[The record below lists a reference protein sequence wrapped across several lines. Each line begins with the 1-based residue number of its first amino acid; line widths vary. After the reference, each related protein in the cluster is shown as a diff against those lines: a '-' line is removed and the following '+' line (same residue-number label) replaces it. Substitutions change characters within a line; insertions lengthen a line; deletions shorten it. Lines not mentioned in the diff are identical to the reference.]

1 MVEILNLEVAR
12 ARQRINRAN
21 HSHNRANELADEC
34 GGVAVNIALC
44 NRIRVDQQRVI
55 DARARF
61 VKLNPLHAT
70 EERDR

>member
-21 HSHNRANELADEC
+21 RSLSRANELADEC
-34 GGVAVNIALC
+34 GGVAINLTLC
-44 NRIRVDQQRVI
+44 NRIRVEHQRVI

-61 VKLNPLHAT
+61 MKLNPEA
-70 EERDR
+70 RY

>member
-21 HSHNRANELADEC
+21 RSLSRANELADEC
-34 GGVAVNIALC
+34 GGVAINLTLC
-44 NRIRVDQQRVI
+44 NRIRVEHL

-61 VKLNPLHAT
+61 MKLNPEA
-70 EERDR
+70 RY